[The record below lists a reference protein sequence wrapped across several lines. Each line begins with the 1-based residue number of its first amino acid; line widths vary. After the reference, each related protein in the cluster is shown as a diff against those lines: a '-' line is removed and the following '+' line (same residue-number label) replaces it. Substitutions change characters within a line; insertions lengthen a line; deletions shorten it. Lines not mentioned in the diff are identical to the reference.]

1 MAFVFIITTFVIIDS
16 MSNLNTDNL
25 ERRLAS
31 VTLALLA
38 TIMLGL
44 AIHTPLTVL
53 ASAHW
58 PLIALYAKAWKEV
71 LLMMA
76 FILVIILGWRRH
88 AWRFW
93 LRDKLLW
100 LIASFAL
107 WHLVLVALSLAD
119 GNSAATVVAGLV
131 IDLRWGL
138 MAATMY
144 GFIYLYPHYRQILLK
159 CMLAAAAMIIGF
171 VCLQLILPRDFLTV
185 FGYSQATVAPYMTVD
200 SNDAYVRFGSTLRGP
215 NPLGAYAL
223 GGLVLASTFLAA
235 KWRDSVKLRA
245 YGVLAAASSSIALY
259 ISYSRAAIL
268 GALAA
273 LSGLFAHQYG
283 RKLPKK
289 AWISI
294 AAGVLIAAASGAYL
308 LRDTSFMH
316 NVILHDN
323 PATGAARTSNDD
335 HLSSLRDGVSK
346 ATRQPFGAGIGST
359 GSASL
364 LGDSGVIIEN
374 QYLFIVHEAGWLGL
388 VIYLMIVIIVL
399 RRLWQQ
405 RNDWL
410 ALGVFLSGIGL
421 SIASLF
427 LPVFADDVIALVWWG
442 LSALIMARPFDRKLV
457 DSL

>member
-1 MAFVFIITTFVIIDS
+1 

-38 TIMLGL
+38 AIMLGL

-53 ASAHW
+53 ASTHW
-58 PLIALYAKAWKEV
+58 PLVALYAKAWKEV
-71 LLMMA
+71 LLMVA
-76 FILVIILGWRRH
+76 FVLVVILGWRRH

-100 LIASFAL
+100 LIAGFAL
-107 WHLVLVALSLAD
+107 WHLVLAGISLAA
-119 GNSAATVVAGLV
+119 GNSAATVIAGLV

-138 MAATMY
+138 MTATMY
-144 GFIYLYPHYRQILLK
+144 GFIYLYPRYRQILLK
-159 CMLAAAAMIIGF
+159 CMLAAAVVIIGF
-171 VCLQLILPRDFLTV
+171 TCLQLALPRDFLTI
-185 FGYSQATVAPYMTVD
+185 FGYSQATIVPYMTVD
-200 SNDAYVRFGSTLRGP
+200 SNEAYVRFGSTLRGP

-223 GGLVLASTFLAA
+223 GGLVLASAFLAA
-235 KWRDSVKLRA
+235 KWRDSAKLRV
-245 YGVLAAASSSIALY
+245 YGILAAASSSVALY

-273 LSGLFAHQYG
+273 LGGLFAHQYG

-289 AWISI
+289 AWLSI
-294 AAGVLIAAASGAYL
+294 AAGVLIAAAGGAYL
-308 LRDTSFMH
+308 LRDTNFMH

-323 PATGAARTSNDD
+323 PTTGAARTSNDN
-335 HLSSLRDGVSK
+335 HLSSLRDGVIK
-346 ATRQPFGAGIGST
+346 AAQQPFSAGIGST

-399 RRLWQQ
+399 RRLWRR

-410 ALGVFLSGIGL
+410 ALGMFLSGIGL

-442 LSALIMARPFDRKLV
+442 LSALIVARPFDQELV

>member
-1 MAFVFIITTFVIIDS
+1 

-38 TIMLGL
+38 AIMLGL

-53 ASAHW
+53 ASTHW
-58 PLIALYAKAWKEV
+58 PLVALYAKAWKEV
-71 LLMMA
+71 LLMVA
-76 FILVIILGWRRH
+76 FVLVIILGWRRH

-100 LIASFAL
+100 LIAGFAL
-107 WHLVLVALSLAD
+107 WHLVLAGISLAA

-138 MAATMY
+138 MTATMY

-159 CMLAAAAMIIGF
+159 CMLATAVIIVGF
-171 VCLQLILPRDFLTV
+171 ACLQLILPRGFLTI
-185 FGYSQATVAPYMTVD
+185 FGYSQATVVPYLTVD
-200 SNDAYVRFGSTLRGP
+200 SNEAYVRFGSTLRGP

-223 GGLVLASTFLAA
+223 GGLVLASALLAA
-235 KWRDSVKLRA
+235 KWRDSAKLRV
-245 YGVLAAASSSIALY
+245 YGILAAVSSSVALY

-268 GALAA
+268 GVLAA
-273 LSGLFAHQYG
+273 LGGLFAQRYG

-294 AAGVLIAAASGAYL
+294 AAGVLAVAAGGVY
-308 LRDTSFMH
+308 
-316 NVILHDN
+316 
-323 PATGAARTSNDD
+323 
-335 HLSSLRDGVSK
+335 HLSSLRDGVIK
-346 ATRQPFGAGIGST
+346 AAQQPFGAGIGST

-399 RRLWQQ
+399 RRLWRR

-410 ALGVFLSGIGL
+410 ALGMFLSGIGL

-442 LSALIMARPFDRKLV
+442 LSALIVARPFDRELV

>member
-1 MAFVFIITTFVIIDS
+1 

-31 VTLALLA
+31 VTLVLLA
-38 TIMLGL
+38 AIMLGL

-53 ASAHW
+53 ASTHW
-58 PLIALYAKAWKEV
+58 PLVALYAKAWKEV
-71 LLMMA
+71 LLMVA
-76 FILVIILGWRRH
+76 FVMVIILGWRQH

-100 LIASFAL
+100 LIAGFAL
-107 WHLVLVALSLAD
+107 WHLVLVGISLTA
-119 GNSAATVVAGLV
+119 GNSATTVIAGLV

-144 GFIYLYPHYRQILLK
+144 GFIYLYPRYRQILLK
-159 CMLAAAAMIIGF
+159 CMLAAAAVIIGF
-171 VCLQLILPRDFLTV
+171 ACLQLALPRDFLTI
-185 FGYSQATVAPYMTVD
+185 FGYSQTTIVPYMTVD
-200 SNDAYVRFGSTLRGP
+200 SNEAYVRFGSTLRGP

-223 GGLVLASTFLAA
+223 GGLVLASAFLAA
-235 KWRDSVKLRA
+235 KWRDSAKLRV
-245 YGVLAAASSSIALY
+245 YGVLAAVSSSIALY

-273 LSGLFAHQYG
+273 LGGLFAHQYG
-283 RKLPKK
+283 RKLSKK

-294 AAGVLIAAASGAYL
+294 AAGVLIAAAGGVYL

-316 NVILHDN
+316 NVILHNN
-323 PATGAARTSNDD
+323 PTTGAARTSNDD
-335 HLSSLRDGVSK
+335 HLSSLRDGVIK
-346 ATRQPFGAGIGST
+346 ATQQPFGAGIGST

-399 RRLWQQ
+399 RRLWRR

-410 ALGVFLSGIGL
+410 ALGMFLSGVGL

-442 LSALIMARPFDRKLV
+442 LSALIVARPFDQELV

>member
-31 VTLALLA
+31 VTLVLLA
-38 TIMLGL
+38 AIMLGL

-53 ASAHW
+53 ASTHW
-58 PLIALYAKAWKEV
+58 LPVALYAKAWKEV
-71 LLMMA
+71 LLMVA
-76 FILVIILGWRRH
+76 FVLVIILGWRRH

-100 LIASFAL
+100 LIAGFAL
-107 WHLVLVALSLAD
+107 WHLVLVGISLTA
-119 GNSAATVVAGLV
+119 GNSATTVIAGLV

-138 MAATMY
+138 MAATM
-144 GFIYLYPHYRQILLK
+144 
-159 CMLAAAAMIIGF
+159 
-171 VCLQLILPRDFLTV
+171 
-185 FGYSQATVAPYMTVD
+185 
-200 SNDAYVRFGSTLRGP
+200 RFGSTLRGP

-235 KWRDSVKLRA
+235 KWRDSAKWRV
-245 YGVLAAASSSIALY
+245 YGILAAASSSAALY

-273 LSGLFAHQYG
+273 LGGLFAHQYG
-283 RKLPKK
+283 QKLPKK

-294 AAGVLIAAASGAYL
+294 AAGVLAVAVGGVYL
-308 LRDTSFMH
+308 LRDTGFMH

-323 PATGAARTSNDD
+323 PTTGAARTSNDD
-335 HLSSLRDGVSK
+335 HLSSLRDGVIK
-346 ATRQPFGAGIGST
+346 AAQQPFGTGIGST

-399 RRLWQQ
+399 QRLWRQ

-410 ALGVFLSGIGL
+410 VLGVFLSGVGL

-442 LSALIMARPFDRKLV
+442 LSALIVARPFDRELV